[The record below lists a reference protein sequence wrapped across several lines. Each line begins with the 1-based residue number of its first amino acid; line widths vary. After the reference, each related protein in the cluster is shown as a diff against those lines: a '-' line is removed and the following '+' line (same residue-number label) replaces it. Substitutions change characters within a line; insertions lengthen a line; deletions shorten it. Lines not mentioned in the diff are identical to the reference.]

1 MKWQGIILKNL
12 NDFLI
17 KNMFPKKYVSQRVI
31 CPDIQV
37 HGHQQ
42 AVFEVTAPTNKVE
55 TAGTI
60 NPK

>member
-1 MKWQGIILKNL
+1 MKWQGIIFQKLELFSDQKHVS
-12 NDFLI
+12 
-17 KNMFPKKYVSQRVI
+17 KKYFSQRVI